1 MPDYSDEEI
10 DKASDDA
17 SESDEVMING
27 KPVNEIDNVKFNH
40 KFDIIKAI
48 IFINSRIMIQI
59 F

>member
-27 KPVNEIDNVKFNH
+27 KPVNDIDNVSFN
-40 KFDIIKAI
+40 
-48 IFINSRIMIQI
+48 
-59 F
+59 